1 MRGRDLLDAM
11 EYIDDALVDEATQ
24 PVKMLADEATQSV
37 KMLADEATQPVETL
51 QNETQP
57 DETLPG
63 EAALP
68 DEMLTSSHGSSRR
81 LRFFYTAAGLLAAA
95 GLSALAVH
103 TYRHS
108 GHTAAGVQ
116 EQPSSEI
123 AAGNVPGQE
132 PAAAAD
138 GNAEADTATGAAADE
153 SASADTAS
161 GAAADESTSAD
172 TASGAAADESTEADT
187 ASGAAADESAE
198 ADTASGTAADESTSA
213 DTASGAAAD
222 ESTEADTADENTK
235 QQAKATQEYTVIHGY
250 PQDETGTAYVA
261 VDYALPE
268 KGTFFCT
275 ILLENAIGF
284 YDGTD
289 NTASRENG
297 LPYAYAVCINVF
309 GDAVRDDGAASGENY
324 MLLSLSED
332 GRDKLKT
339 EYRRLLE
346 LGYHVSLAENDDSV
360 ILTGTLTKEEIDSFK
375 PLPEYGYIFQF
386 ENEE

>member
-103 TYRHS
+103 TYRLS
-108 GHTAAGVQ
+108 GHTAARTQG
-116 EQPSSEI
+116 QPTSESSEI

-138 GNAEADTATGAAADE
+138 EIAESDTATGAAADE
-153 SASADTAS
+153 SAGT
-161 GAAADESTSAD
+161 
-172 TASGAAADESTEADT
+172 DT

-198 ADTASGTAADESTSA
+198 SDTAT
-213 DTASGAAAD
+213 GAAAD
-222 ESTEADTADENTK
+222 ESTEADMADNAAADESTDAGIAEDAAADENAK
-235 QQAKATQEYTVIHGY
+235 QQAKAAQEYTVIHGY

-284 YDGTD
+284 YDGTY
-289 NTASRENG
+289 NTASRESG
-297 LPYAYAVCINVF
+297 LPYAYAVRINVF
-309 GDAVRDDGAASGENY
+309 GDAVGDGGDASGENY

-332 GRDKLKT
+332 GRGKLRA
-339 EYRRLLE
+339 EYQRLLE
-346 LGYHVSLAENDDSV
+346 LGYHVSLTENDDSV
-360 ILTGTLTKEEIDSFK
+360 ILTGTLTKEEIDSFR
-375 PLPEYGYIFQF
+375 PLPDYGYIFQF

>member
-138 GNAEADTATGAAADE
+138 GN
-153 SASADTAS
+153 
-161 GAAADESTSAD
+161 
-172 TASGAAADESTEADT
+172 
-187 ASGAAADESAE
+187 AE

>member
-11 EYIDDALVDEATQ
+11 EYINDALID
-24 PVKMLADEATQSV
+24 
-37 KMLADEATQPVETL
+37 
-51 QNETQP
+51 
-57 DETLPG
+57 

-68 DEMLTSSHGSSRR
+68 DEMLVDEATQPGETLQNETPVDEALPDGGSMRRGSSRR

-103 TYRHS
+103 TYRLS
-108 GHTAAGVQ
+108 GHTAAGAQ
-116 EQPSSEI
+116 GQPTSESSEI
-123 AAGNVPGQE
+123 AARNVPGQE
-132 PAAAAD
+132 PAAAVD
-138 GNAEADTATGAAADE
+138 GNAGTDTASGAAADESAGADTATGAAADE
-153 SASADTAS
+153 SAESDTA
-161 GAAADESTSAD
+161 T
-172 TASGAAADESTEADT
+172 GAAADESTEAGI
-187 ASGAAADESAE
+187 AEGAAADGNA
-198 ADTASGTAADESTSA
+198 
-213 DTASGAAAD
+213 
-222 ESTEADTADENTK
+222 K
-235 QQAKATQEYTVIHGY
+235 QQAKAAQEYTVIHGY

>member
-11 EYIDDALVDEATQ
+11 EYINDALID
-24 PVKMLADEATQSV
+24 
-37 KMLADEATQPVETL
+37 
-51 QNETQP
+51 
-57 DETLPG
+57 

-68 DEMLTSSHGSSRR
+68 DEMLVDEATQPGETLQNETPVDEALPDGGSMRRGSSRR

-103 TYRHS
+103 TYRLS

-116 EQPSSEI
+116 EQPSSESSEI

-138 GNAEADTATGAAADE
+138 GNAGADAATGAAADE
-153 SASADTAS
+153 GAGTDIATD
-161 GAAADESTSAD
+161 AAADENAEAD
-172 TASGAAADESTEADT
+172 TASGAAADESTEADM
-187 ASGAAADESAE
+187 ADGAAAD
-198 ADTASGTAADESTSA
+198 G
-213 DTASGAAAD
+213 
-222 ESTEADTADENTK
+222 NTK
-235 QQAKATQEYTVIHGY
+235 QQAKAAQEYTVIHGY
-250 PQDETGTAYVA
+250 PQDETGTAYVN

-284 YDGTD
+284 YDGTY
-289 NTASRENG
+289 NTASRESG
-297 LPYAYAVCINVF
+297 LPYAYAVRINVF
-309 GDAVRDDGAASGENY
+309 GDAVGDGDGASGENY

-332 GRDKLKT
+332 GRGKLRA
-339 EYRRLLE
+339 EYQRLLE

-360 ILTGTLTKEEIDSFK
+360 ILTGTLTKEEIDSFR
-375 PLPEYGYIFQF
+375 PLPDYGYIFQF